1 MIFKEVSSLKKWIV
15 GSLVF
20 SFTYFN
26 TDHSLAEKISQL
38 LPIYNNERTIL
49 LNRDIGIEVKESF
62 LPREKLL
69 DVPLLNQFE
78 APYLKKGCEVTS
90 LAMLLQYNGIMITKN
105 ELAAKIPIVPMEY
118 PNHKKGN
125 PQIGFVG
132 DMVEGPGLSVY
143 NGPIFDL
150 AKEYVGEKAVNLTY
164 SPFEDLLRKVGRGI
178 PVWVITTGNL
188 APGADF
194 ERWDTPQGPIYVTFS
209 VHSVVITGYDQNYIY
224 VNDPFGYKNR
234 KVDRQ
239 TFVEAWMEMGSQA
252 IAIEK

>member
-1 MIFKEVSSLKKWIV
+1 MKKWII
-15 GSLVF
+15 GSIVF

-26 TDHSLAEKISQL
+26 TDPTLAEKISQL
-38 LPIYNNERTIL
+38 LPFNKETTLKTREIAIVN
-49 LNRDIGIEVKESF
+49 KESF
-62 LPREKLL
+62 FPINKLL
-69 DVPLLNQFE
+69 DVPLINQFE

-90 LAMLLQYNGIMITKN
+90 LAMLLQYHGIMVTKN
-105 ELAAKIPIVPMEY
+105 ELANKIPIVPMEY
-118 PNHKKGN
+118 HDQKKGN

-132 DMVEGPGLSVY
+132 DMAEGPGLSVY
-143 NGPIFDL
+143 NGPIFEL
-150 AKEYVGEKAVNLTY
+150 AKEYVSEKAVNLTN

-178 PVWVITTGNL
+178 PVWVITTGNF
-188 APGADF
+188 APGAEF
-194 ERWDTPQGPIYVTFS
+194 QKWDTPQGPLFVTFS

-239 TFVEAWMEMGSQA
+239 SFIESWLEMGSQA